1 MYKDEKLSQIDMTV
15 HQVFQLIKPVLEA
28 YIKQKHELTKQIFQD
43 GTLPEDVIAECP
55 YHGIIDVKKFDDK
68 TRKASKNFVKW
79 ILDNKI
85 SRIESNTKNIYFCSE
100 FKKVEGWKGE
110 KTIDSILMS
119 REEGLKENQV
129 VEYGFKFSLSNLKKK
144 DFFKILS
151 NFSFQNLQL
160 CEHLDE
166 NVLMDANPLVIN
178 SKDSSRFFHHDYD
191 RTLGE
196 VFRKSNAKASLQLY
210 CDDCYRRIDHLC
222 CTDSIIKYGVGY
234 ELNPGHPV
242 EGILLKL
249 NLKKHN
255 LDFTEFEYSDRNIR
269 RTNQFFLKKHNALL
283 SQKYREIDNVIEK
296 IKPEIL
302 ILQGNKQDII
312 DYLKYD
318 VDLIIFDDSED
329 AKQRF
334 FLFDKNKK
342 IEEDI
347 EKCCLHIIQNLEPY
361 SDEIR
366 GKEHDKLIGALE
378 KIGKDLGYI
387 PQREIS
393 SKGSRVD
400 LVWLDRNGKIF
411 SALEVE
417 TASQWKKDIVTT
429 WETEPKLA
437 VILAHYKSEK
447 GIKDIVQYI
456 LLKDMPHKLLFI
468 NNVTK
473 KAYLVEKQNILKYY
487 DIEKQEEIA
496 SDVFEY

>member
-1 MYKDEKLSQIDMTV
+1 MTV

-55 YHGIIDVKKFDDK
+55 HQGIIDVKKFDDK

-79 ILDNKI
+79 ILDNNI
-85 SRIESNTKNIYFCSE
+85 GWIESDTKNIYFRSE
-100 FKKVEGWKGE
+100 FEKVDGRKG
-110 KTIDSILMS
+110 KRTIDSIVMS
-119 REEGLKENQV
+119 RQQGLKENE
-129 VEYGFKFSLSNLKKK
+129 VEEYEFKFSLSNFKKK

-178 SKDSSRFFHHDYD
+178 SKDYSRIFHHYD
-191 RTLGE
+191 RDKTLGE
-196 VFRKSNAKASLQLY
+196 VFRKSDTSASLQLY

-222 CTDSIIKYGVGY
+222 CKDSIVKRGVGY
-234 ELNPGHPV
+234 EPNYDHPI

-255 LDFTEFEYSDRNIR
+255 LDFTEFEYSDRINRGI
-269 RTNQFFLKKHNALL
+269 NQFFLKKYNALL
-283 SQKYREIDNVIEK
+283 SEKSREIDSVIEK

-302 ILQGNKQDII
+302 ILQGNKQDIV
-312 DYLKYD
+312 DYLKYG

-342 IEEDI
+342 IEEDV
-347 EKCCLHIIQNLEPY
+347 EKCCLHIIQNLESY

-417 TASQWKKDIVTT
+417 TASQWKKDIITT

-487 DIEKQEEIA
+487 DIEKQEEIT